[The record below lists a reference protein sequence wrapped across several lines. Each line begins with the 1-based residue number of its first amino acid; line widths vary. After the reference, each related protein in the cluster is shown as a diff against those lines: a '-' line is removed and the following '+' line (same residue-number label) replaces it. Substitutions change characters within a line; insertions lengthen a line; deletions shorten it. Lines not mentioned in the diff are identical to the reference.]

1 MIFFV
6 MMLYFLFVAVGG
18 VAVEPS
24 VVCIAPGAASGI
36 GVTGTGGNHV
46 CGWQNST
53 WHRQNPMYWH
63 GVEME
68 NKGMDQTGKHRAT
81 TRLFFK
87 DGRGHFNEAVVPM
100 LACHR
105 PVQCQVRGRGV
116 GCFLSAD
123 FQWQNGIAKER
134 RPDDAAGEMGWN
146 VHLLEISL

>member
-1 MIFFV
+1 
-6 MMLYFLFVAVGG
+6 MMLLYFLFVAVGG

-68 NKGMDQTGKHRAT
+68 NKGMDQTGANIEQQPD
-81 TRLFFK
+81 FF
-87 DGRGHFNEAVVPM
+87 
-100 LACHR
+100 
-105 PVQCQVRGRGV
+105 Q
-116 GCFLSAD
+116 
-123 FQWQNGIAKER
+123 R
-134 RPDDAAGEMGWN
+134 R
-146 VHLLEISL
+146 